1 MSRSRLLLPVGLCCL
16 LSLGGCAS
24 PMGLGGLNAKA
35 HADAPRASQESA
47 EALRLAR
54 ILRDNGR
61 LEAACEVY
69 GRMDERHE
77 LSPTQLLEYATV
89 AANVRPAQQSL
100 ALYGRARQ
108 ALGGDAQLQP
118 GEKLA
123 ISLGLARARLS
134 LGQTDS
140 AAQDF
145 ANALRIAPQS
155 TEALNGLGVLASSQG
170 QTEKAQRYFNQVLE
184 IEPSNQAALNNL
196 ALAYLDIQQPEKTI
210 ALLQSAEQ
218 NNSPTLVL
226 NLSLAYLLQGDERQA
241 RQVLDQS
248 LPSIQTTPLFAQLQA
263 SAERIRGGQK
273 ASSELLN
280 ASRRPLALNTL
291 H

>member
-1 MSRSRLLLPVGLCCL
+1 MSCSRLLLTLGLFAL
-16 LSLGGCAS
+16 LTLSGCAS
-24 PMGLGGLNAKA
+24 ITGGLTQGQAN
-35 HADAPRASQESA
+35 APRASKESA

-61 LEAACEVY
+61 LEAACGVY
-69 GRMDERHE
+69 GRMDERNE

-89 AANVRPAQQSL
+89 AANVRSAQQSL
-100 ALYGRARQ
+100 ALFGRARQ
-108 ALGGDAQLQP
+108 QLGGDGQLKP
-118 GEKLA
+118 AEKFA

-155 TEALNGLGVLASSQG
+155 TEALNGIGVIASSQG
-170 QTEKAQRYFNQVLE
+170 RSDQAQQAFNQVLE

-196 ALAYLDIQQPEKTI
+196 ALVYLDAGQPQKTI
-210 ALLQSAEQ
+210 DLLQSVEQ
-218 NNSPTLVL
+218 NSSPTLVL
-226 NLSLAYLLQGDERQA
+226 NLSLAYLLQGNETLA

-248 LPSIQTTPLFAQLQA
+248 LPTIQTTPLFGQLQA
-263 SAERIRGGQK
+263 SAQRIREGQR